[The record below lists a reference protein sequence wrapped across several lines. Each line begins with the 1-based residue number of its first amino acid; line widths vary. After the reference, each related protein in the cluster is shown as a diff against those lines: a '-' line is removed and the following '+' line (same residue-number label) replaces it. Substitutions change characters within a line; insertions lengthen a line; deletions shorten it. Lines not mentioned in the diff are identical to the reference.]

1 VSFPLSEEVGN
12 AIIDYLKYG
21 RPESKE
27 PLMFLTATAPYCQ
40 LSKSSLN
47 RAITECMEKADI
59 SYEERKRG
67 LHSLRNSLAT
77 HLLSEREPLPVIAE
91 ILGHSTTESTRYYL
105 RVDFKQLKQCA
116 LEVPGVPASFYKN
129 LYTL

>member
-1 VSFPLSEEVGN
+1 
-12 AIIDYLKYG
+12 
-21 RPESKE
+21 
-27 PLMFLTATAPYCQ
+27 
-40 LSKSSLN
+40 
-47 RAITECMEKADI
+47 MEKADI

-67 LHSLRNSLAT
+67 LHSLRNILAT
-77 HLLSEREPLPVIAE
+77 HLLSERAPLPVIAE

-116 LEVPGVPASFYKN
+116 LDVPGVPASFYKN